1 MTAQKLPSPQ
11 TAISTTNRHAELLR
25 HIRTHLLRMWIRH
38 LYRHPPMVRQ
48 AQGTY
53 LFLAKKYRAMEGGLT
68 TCRIAKRFCNPEK
81 NPRKDF
87 FSGKLRMTAHLTFDK
102 PAFAGRL
109 VKGIPVAK
117 GKFNRR
123 KIKSARTLV
132 IPSVLPVGTVNIL
145 VVRGICPGGF
155 L

>member
-1 MTAQKLPSPQ
+1 MHKQSKCVCLWPLKPRYSTTFNIGKKGHTYYCPKI
-11 TAISTTNRHAELLR
+11 AISTTNRHAELLR

-87 FSGKLRMTAHLTFDK
+87 FSGKLRMTAHSTFDK

-109 VKGIPVAK
+109 IKGIPVA
-117 GKFNRR
+117 
-123 KIKSARTLV
+123 
-132 IPSVLPVGTVNIL
+132 
-145 VVRGICPGGF
+145 
-155 L
+155 